1 MTFAAAALICFAA
14 TAEVDG
20 AGRLDPAGYAF
31 SAPLVN
37 ESQVTGFVRLR
48 LPAEVVDRLQPSWSD
63 LRIADGSGKVVP
75 YVLEQEPVTARGPAS
90 WTAGKPAAPVLL
102 EGDACAV
109 TVEMKEGV
117 RNNRMLL
124 VTAAS
129 EPLPVRVEGSDDG
142 QQWAV
147 LLDGDYR
154 IQASETAHGA
164 YHRQL
169 PLPENS
175 HRWFRLVFAPGDVLW
190 SGQRVSGVRVGHE
203 APLEQ
208 GRLMGVSATRF
219 VPEEDASA
227 PKLAQ
232 GQNAHA
238 WTLGWR
244 NLEAVRVRVLVA
256 DPYFER
262 DYTMEQSTN
271 GKYWQ
276 RIASGTLHRVRIG
289 GHTFEDVD
297 VPVPFR
303 TPARLRL
310 VVQDGDNPPLE
321 VQGMEILARTG
332 SLLLDSSGRTGMT
345 LYFGNASAGPVRY
358 DLSRAVRTSDMAGV
372 PELCLGAVTQREAVK
387 APAGKPW
394 TEQHQGLL
402 WAGLAV
408 AIAAMLFVVLR
419 TMASMGPV
427 NAEDQHHSGTGDSE

>member
-1 MTFAAAALICFAA
+1 MILAAMVLACVAA
-14 TAEVDG
+14 TSEVDS

-37 ESQVTGFVRLR
+37 EDRVTGFVRLR

-63 LRIADGSGKVVP
+63 LRIADSSGRVVP

-90 WTAGKPAAPVLL
+90 WTAGKPAPPVLL

-109 TVEMKEGV
+109 TVDMEKGV

-129 EPLPVRVEGSDDG
+129 EPLPARVEGSDDG
-142 QQWAV
+142 QQWSV

-169 PLPENS
+169 SLPENS

-190 SGQRVSGVRVGHE
+190 SGQRVSAVRVGHE

-208 GRLMGVSATRF
+208 GRLMEVAATRF
-219 VPEEDASA
+219 VPDTDVST
-227 PKLAQ
+227 PKLAP
-232 GQNAHA
+232 GQNAQA

-262 DYTMEQSTN
+262 EYTMEQSTD
-271 GKYWQ
+271 GKHWQ
-276 RIASGTLHRVRIG
+276 RLASGTLRRVRIG

-310 VVQDGDNPPLE
+310 VVHDGDNPPLD
-321 VQGMEILARTG
+321 VQGVEILARTG
-332 SLLLDSSGRTGMT
+332 SLLLDSSDRTGMT

-372 PELCLGAVTQREAVK
+372 PELAIGAVTQREALK

-394 TEQHQGLL
+394 TEQHEALL

-427 NAEDQHHSGTGDSE
+427 NAEDKHRGGTGDSK